1 MKKITIEELQKNLQS
16 LANQKGSKGF
26 AKAKALYMEDVM
38 VVDAEGNPVDP
49 AAIDIEISV
58 ADAVQTDAMDEK
70 PEETAKSIASEV
82 RSVIRDEI
90 SKGARAA
97 KPVVVEAAKPVYG
110 RARYLKSAEE
120 AYNFGRWAMACMGSQ
135 KSAQFCADKGIRI
148 TKGHVEGIN
157 TAGGFLVPDVLEPAL
172 INLRDSFG
180 VARQQCR
187 IVPMGSDVLRMPRRT
202 GTVSA
207 YFVGEAAAGTE
218 SEQAFDQVALV
229 AKKLMV
235 LTTISS
241 ELNEDN
247 IVALG
252 DNLAQEIA
260 YAMAKKEDEC
270 LFEGD
275 GTSTF
280 GGIVGCK
287 TACAHAGATSD
298 TGITTLAGVTL
309 GHLRAVVGKLA
320 QWADGPN
327 AKWYV
332 RRSVWNSVFL
342 RLAEGANGAM
352 LGEIMDASTQQLKF
366 YGYDVVLS
374 EAIAA
379 PSDADGQTYAYFG
392 DMSLAAYLGDRR
404 GLTVEFSNAALN
416 AFEQDEIAAR
426 GTERFDLNV
435 ANVGAGSVSG
445 ALIRATL

>member
-1 MKKITIEELQKNLQS
+1 MKKISLEDLQTNLQN

-49 AAIDIEISV
+49 ASIDIEISV
-58 ADAVQTDAMDEK
+58 ADAVETDAMDEK
-70 PEETAKSIASEV
+70 PEDAAKSIASEV

-90 SKGARAA
+90 SKGAKAS
-97 KPVVVEAAKPVYG
+97 KPVIVEAAKPVYG

-120 AYNFGRWAMACMGSQ
+120 AYTFGRWAMACMGSQ
-135 KSAQFCADKGIRI
+135 KSAQFCADKGIRV

-157 TAGGFLVPDVLEPAL
+157 TAGGFLVPDVLENSL
-172 INLRDSFG
+172 ITLRDSYG
-180 VARQQCR
+180 VARQNAR
-187 IVPMGSDVLRMPRRT
+187 IIPMGSDVLRMPRRT

-207 YFVGEAAAGTE
+207 SFVGEAAAGVE
-218 SEQAFDQVALV
+218 SQQSFDSIQLV

-275 GTSTF
+275 GSSTF
-280 GGIVGCK
+280 GGIIGCK
-287 TACAHAGATSD
+287 VACAHAGATSD
-298 TGITTLAGVTL
+298 AGVTALASVTL
-309 GHLRAVVGKLA
+309 GSLRAVVGKLA

-327 AKWYV
+327 AKWFV
-332 RRSVWNSVFL
+332 RRSVWNAVFL
-342 RLAEGANGAM
+342 RLAESANGAM

-366 YGYDVVLS
+366 YGYDVVLT
-374 EAIAA
+374 EAIDA

-392 DMSLAAYLGDRR
+392 DMSLAAYFGDRR
-404 GLTVEFSNAALN
+404 GLSVEFSNSALN

>member
-1 MKKITIEELQKNLQS
+1 
-16 LANQKGSKGF
+16 
-26 AKAKALYMEDVM
+26 
-38 VVDAEGNPVDP
+38 
-49 AAIDIEISV
+49 
-58 ADAVQTDAMDEK
+58 
-70 PEETAKSIASEV
+70 
-82 RSVIRDEI
+82 
-90 SKGARAA
+90 
-97 KPVVVEAAKPVYG
+97 
-110 RARYLKSAEE
+110 
-120 AYNFGRWAMACMGSQ
+120 
-135 KSAQFCADKGIRI
+135 
-148 TKGHVEGIN
+148 
-157 TAGGFLVPDVLEPAL
+157 
-172 INLRDSFG
+172 
-180 VARQQCR
+180 
-187 IVPMGSDVLRMPRRT
+187 MGSDVLRMPRRT

-275 GTSTF
+275 GTSTY

-287 TACAHAGATSD
+287 AACAHAGATSD
-298 TGITTLAGVTL
+298 AGVTALSSVTL
-309 GHLRAVVGKLA
+309 GSLRAVVGKLA

-332 RRSVWNSVFL
+332 RRSVWTSVFL

-426 GTERFDLNV
+426 ATERFDLNV
-435 ANVGAGSVSG
+435 ANVGSGSVSG